1 MTQAEIWEGFETGR
15 GPFFRLLRLVMIA
28 VGIVALF
35 FFGSLS
41 LSWPQQAVLGLL
53 IVVVLGI
60 IFGAT
65 VTYHALTHETTDD
78 AYTTGHVHNIASRV
92 TGTVLNTT
100 SRNTST

>member
-53 IVVVLGI
+53 IERGDIDPDFKDNVL
-60 IFGAT
+60 FMAT
-65 VTYHALTHETTDD
+65 WMEK
-78 AYTTGHVHNIASRV
+78 
-92 TGTVLNTT
+92 
-100 SRNTST
+100 